1 MGNRNRTLNST
12 PSLFRNLDKADLGGV
27 IFGCTDKTINE
38 CLSKQLFGLP
48 SQHFGYVKNID
59 LGLPLFL
66 FNYSKREL
74 HGIYESASTGQM
86 NIDPYGWT
94 KDGSDR
100 TAFPAQVLIR
110 TLKNCRPLLENQ
122 FSPIIK
128 GNYYTQNHF
137 RFELDHVQASKL
149 IALFSTQVLAPSS
162 PVIKNTGNWKILNP
176 RQLRLLNGESD
187 GTMSSGAA
195 VTNFYDDSNEHLILT
210 DPSISNEERHHCLS
224 DNMEVIGK
232 NDMELIHKK
241 LQTLAVN
248 FEQLDSVSETQ
259 VYEPL
264 NGNTMHLEAGGSQ
277 QKQSFED
284 NNVKDSSLLPPDYPS
299 IITQL
304 MLEVQELKAF
314 KQESIDK
321 MGQLEQK
328 LVKLESVNLSQGYH
342 DRTVVHRKSC
352 SDQPL
357 DTDDFIY
364 LAGGHDGKSWLAS
377 LESYYPSKD
386 IIKPLC
392 PMHSARSYASLTRF
406 NGEIYVIGGGP
417 GGHEDS
423 WYDTAECY
431 NPVNN
436 VWTSLPCLSKKKG
449 SLAALTLHDKVFALG
464 GGNGVN
470 CFSDVE
476 MLDLDVGRWI
486 CARSM
491 LQKVNLLET
500 ALSLISCHLPPLRI
514 LRTVFEFELTG
525 RFALASV
532 ELNGALYAV
541 GGFDGKD
548 YLSSGE
554 RFDPREHSWSKLGSM
569 NSKRGCHAMVVL
581 NEKLYAVGGFDGSAM
596 VESVEVYDPRLG
608 AWMIDS
614 PMNYQRGYAAAAVLN
629 NSIYAIGGL
638 DQSQNI
644 VDKVLALLVVVEFE
658 FKGCEVERYEEG
670 CGWQVTDL
678 KAIGKRCFASAIV

>member
-1 MGNRNRTLNST
+1 MGNRKRTLNST

-27 IFGCTDKTINE
+27 IFGCNDKTINE

-48 SQHFGYVKNID
+48 SQHFTYVKNID
-59 LGLPLFL
+59 LGLPMFL
-66 FNYSKREL
+66 FNYSKRAL
-74 HGIYESASTGQM
+74 HGIYEAASTGQM

-94 KDGSDR
+94 RDGSER
-100 TAFPAQVLIR
+100 TAFPAQVLIH

-128 GNYYTQNHF
+128 ENYYTPNHF

-149 IALFSTQVLAPSS
+149 IALFSMQVLAPSS
-162 PVIKNTGNWKILNP
+162 SVIKNTGNRKMLNP

-187 GTMSSGAA
+187 GTMSSDAI
-195 VTNFYDDSNEHLILT
+195 VTPNFDDDSNEHLILT
-210 DPSISNEERHHCLS
+210 DPSISNGEKHHCLS
-224 DNMEVIGK
+224 DDMEVI
-232 NDMELIHKK
+232 
-241 LQTLAVN
+241 
-248 FEQLDSVSETQ
+248 ETQ

-264 NGNTMHLEAGGSQ
+264 NGNTMHFEAGGSQ
-277 QKQSFED
+277 EKQSVED
-284 NNVKDSSLLPPDYPS
+284 DNVKDSTLLPPDYQS

-314 KQESIDK
+314 KKESIDK

-328 LVKLESVNLSQGYH
+328 LVKLESVNLSQSYDDG
-342 DRTVVHRKSC
+342 TVVHMESG

-357 DTDDFIY
+357 DADDFIY

-392 PMHSARSYASLTRF
+392 PMHSVRSYASVTRF

-417 GGHEDS
+417 GGHEDL

-449 SLAALTLHDKVFALG
+449 SLASLTLHDKIYALG
-464 GGNGVN
+464 GGNGVD

-491 LQKVNLLET
+491 LQK
-500 ALSLISCHLPPLRI
+500 
-514 LRTVFEFELTG
+514 
-525 RFALASV
+525 RFALAAV
-532 ELNGALYAV
+532 ELNGALYAA

-548 YLSSGE
+548 YLSSAE
-554 RFDPREHSWSKLGSM
+554 RFDPREHSWSRLGSM

-608 AWMIDS
+608 TWMIDA

-629 NSIYAIGGL
+629 NNIYVIGGL
-638 DQSQNI
+638 DHSQNI
-644 VDKVLALLVVVEFE
+644 VDKVEQ
-658 FKGCEVERYEEG
+658 YEEG
-670 CGWQVTDL
+670 CGWQVTGL